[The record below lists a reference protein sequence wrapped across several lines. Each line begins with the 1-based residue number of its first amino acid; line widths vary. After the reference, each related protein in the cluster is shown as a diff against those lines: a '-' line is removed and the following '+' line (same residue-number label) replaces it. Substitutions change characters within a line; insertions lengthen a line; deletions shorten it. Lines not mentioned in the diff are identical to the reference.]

1 MDGMVMQ
8 PIVESELTDSDEP
21 PPKKVRGNA
30 PRGQKNDKDIK
41 AKIEK
46 PGKTQVKKTEPEK
59 GEDLGKTK
67 PSGSSSSSVG
77 KKPAANVKPKAK
89 SKQKAKAT
97 TKPKAKSKSGA
108 KKTSKESKD
117 EEGAGTEEKKPR
129 RGEGDGVYGVYSKWA
144 CFVVTLLFVWLRF
157 LVGWSRREGD
167 WEGEGDPRHQPSLLV
182 FQQ

>member
-21 PPKKVRGNA
+21 PPKEVRGNA
-30 PRGQKNDKDIK
+30 PGGQKNDKDIK

-89 SKQKAKAT
+89 PKQKAKAT
-97 TKPKAKSKSGA
+97 TKPKAKSKSVA
-108 KKTSKESKD
+108 KKRQRNPKMKRTLVRRKRNQEEVRVMECMECILSGPALLWHCCLFDCVFWSVEADEKE
-117 EEGAGTEEKKPR
+117 TEKEKAIR
-129 RGEGDGVYGVYSKWA
+129 
-144 CFVVTLLFVWLRF
+144 VTN
-157 LVGWSRREGD
+157 
-167 WEGEGDPRHQPSLLV
+167 PHY
-182 FQQ
+182 